1 MAIES
6 EDLKFN
12 FGCRSCGYKTVQ
24 PDAPLGQIPV
34 SRVIEKLDAFFSKN
48 DMEGAGRL
56 LVYWQNEAQTQR
68 DRRGELSI
76 VNEMLGYY
84 RKTGETEKA
93 LCAVDRSLELL
104 RLLHLEKS
112 LSGATV
118 LLNAATTLKACGS
131 PEKALPLYEQ
141 TFDVYVRELD
151 ETDARF
157 GGYYNNQALTLVDL
171 GQYEQ
176 AEACYQKALS
186 IMEKVENGLPDCAVT
201 QINRA
206 HLYETWKGTEAPE
219 ISACLESAEG
229 YLQDAAVEKNGYYAY
244 VCDKCAPSFDYFGY
258 FAIAAEL
265 KERAKNIYERA

>member
-1 MAIES
+1 MTIES

-12 FGCRSCGYKTVQ
+12 FGCRSCGYKSTA

-34 SRVIEKLDAFFSKN
+34 SRVIEKLDACFNKN
-48 DMEGAGRL
+48 DMDGAGRL
-56 LVYWQNEAQTQR
+56 LTYWQTEAEAQR

-84 RKTGETEKA
+84 RKTGDTEKA
-93 LCAVDRSLELL
+93 LWAVDRSRELL
-104 RLLHLEKS
+104 QLLHLEKT

-118 LLNAATTLKACGS
+118 LLNTATTLKACGN
-131 PEKALPLYEQ
+131 PEKAMPLYDE
-141 TFDVYVRELD
+141 TFAIYVRELD

-157 GGYYNNQALTLVDL
+157 GGYYNNKALTLVDL

-176 AEACYQKALS
+176 AEACYQKALA
-186 IMEKVENGLPDCAVT
+186 IMETVENGLPDCAVT

-206 HLYETWKGTEAPE
+206 HLYEAWKGIEAPE
-219 ISACLESAEG
+219 IAACLESAEQ
-229 YLQDAAVEKNGYYAY
+229 YLNDASVDRNGYYAY

-258 FAIAAEL
+258 FALAAEL